1 MNLMKLASNSNA
13 FFSVSAHYFN
23 HVLQIKDSVVGGI
36 PFASTDIS
44 PSPSPIM
51 CATSPLPLS
60 STTSPSDISLS
71 SSSTRHECATSGLP
85 DLTSESCDENS
96 DDRNT
101 TSSSQEAR
109 SEPEDLESVQLGE
122 GTSSGDTAASQSV
135 NAGYKIVFDNIDKD
149 VKPRH
154 MTSDNQT
161 RSLHYVQSYAVKD
174 RVNYDCLSGER
185 RTKVCIFDILPTKE
199 DYDILKKN
207 FAVLVS
213 RVMVKFIPYFTS
225 DYKELPTKHI
235 PHEHSK
241 EMATKS
247 DIVRLYFN

>member
-1 MNLMKLASNSNA
+1 MKIL
-13 FFSVSAHYFN
+13 
-23 HVLQIKDSVVGGI
+23 
-36 PFASTDIS
+36 
-44 PSPSPIM
+44 
-51 CATSPLPLS
+51 
-60 STTSPSDISLS
+60 
-71 SSSTRHECATSGLP
+71 
-85 DLTSESCDENS
+85 

-109 SEPEDLESVQLGE
+109 SEPEDVESVQLGE

-135 NAGYKIVFDNIDKD
+135 NAGHKIVFDNIDKD

-161 RSLHYVQSYAVKD
+161 RSLHVQSYAVKD

-185 RTKVCIFDILPTKE
+185 RTEVCI
-199 DYDILKKN
+199 
-207 FAVLVS
+207 S
-213 RVMVKFIPYFTS
+213 RVLVKFIPYFTS

-241 EMATKS
+241 EMATKL
-247 DIVRLYFN
+247 DIARLYFN

>member
-1 MNLMKLASNSNA
+1 M
-13 FFSVSAHYFN
+13 
-23 HVLQIKDSVVGGI
+23 VGEI
-36 PFASTDIS
+36 PFACADIS

-60 STTSPSDISLS
+60 STASSSDISLS
-71 SSSTRHECATSGLP
+71 STSTRHECATSGLP

-96 DDRNT
+96 
-101 TSSSQEAR
+101 SSNQEAR
-109 SEPEDLESVQLGE
+109 SEPEDVESVQLGE
-122 GTSSGDTAASQSV
+122 GTLSGDTVASQSV
-135 NAGYKIVFDNIDKD
+135 NAGHKIVFDNIGKD

-174 RVNYDCLSGER
+174 RVNYDCLSSER
-185 RTKVCIFDILPTKE
+185 RTEVCVFDILPTKE

-247 DIVRLYFN
+247 EIVSLFLINCKTN